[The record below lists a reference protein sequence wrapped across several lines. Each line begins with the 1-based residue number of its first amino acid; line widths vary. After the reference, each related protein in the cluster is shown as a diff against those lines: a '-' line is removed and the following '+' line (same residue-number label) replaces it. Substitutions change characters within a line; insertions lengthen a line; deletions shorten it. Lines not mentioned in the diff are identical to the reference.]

1 MEGLGLVNRAMLL
14 DVIRR
19 TVFFV
24 LRWSQLPR
32 AYSVLR
38 QRGKVTILLYHDI
51 DPGTFASHLDYLE
64 KKYVIISL
72 DDYLDAAAHGRDLGS
87 EKYLVITFDDGHKG
101 NFALRGL
108 FARHPGKVVL
118 FLCAGIVGTARGFW
132 FETKGLDVGALKRL
146 PNGERLR
153 VLEGAGFIQDRDRP
167 QRTAL
172 SREEVLA
179 LGEVADIQSHT
190 VFHPCLPFCTDAEAA
205 WEIAESRRL
214 LEAAC
219 GTRVNSISYPNGDYS
234 DRDVALSRESGY
246 VAGITV
252 DHGFNDHRTD
262 PFRLKR
268 LSVNDTRDMNEFVVK
283 ASGLWGALL
292 RFVARPRHG
301 RMDPVGEE
309 GGRCG

>member
-1 MEGLGLVNRAMLL
+1 MLR
-14 DVIRR
+14 DAVRKAI
-19 TVFFV
+19 FCV

-32 AYSVLR
+32 AYSALR

-51 DPGTFASHLDYLE
+51 DPGTFARHLDYLE
-64 KKYVIISL
+64 KNYVIVSL
-72 DDYLDAAAHGRDLGS
+72 DDYLSAAAKGRDLGGG
-87 EKYLVITFDDGHKG
+87 KYLVITFDDGHQG

-108 FARHPGKVVL
+108 FARYPGKVTL

-132 FETKGLDVGALKRL
+132 FDTAGPDIGALKRL
-146 PNGERLR
+146 RNGQRLR
-153 VLEGAGFIQDRDRP
+153 VLERAGFVQDRDRDR
-167 QRTAL
+167 RTAL

-179 LGEVADIQSHT
+179 LAEVADIQSHT
-190 VFHPCLPFCTDAEAA
+190 VFHPCLPMCADAEAA

-214 LEAAC
+214 LEAVC
-219 GTRVNSISYPNGDYS
+219 GRRVASISYPNGDYS
-234 DRDVALSRESGY
+234 ERDIALSRQSGY
-246 VAGITV
+246 AAGITV
-252 DHGFNDHRTD
+252 DHGVNDRTTD

-292 RFVARPRHG
+292 RFVARPGHG